1 MISKD
6 ELIKIVAQSCGIS
19 VEISSFFFEVFVN
32 RISNKLKPGDLLHFH
47 DHGYFHKRNCRIQL
61 EKSHDS
67 PIPKSYLIQLVI
79 FSEEAKIKSDLS
91 SLHFLKIA
99 NLKTLWV
106 DDKDF
111 QRSLSAGDFAPH
123 TDRNQLIKSFATKA
137 EVIIA
142 GLRKDYDSELV
153 EELIIPLT
161 FDLNFLIKSGQKS
174 KSVTKSIS
182 DRISGKS
189 EESKQI
195 RTKESEL
202 PKAPKESFE
211 QTKTVTKK
219 TEKTGTEE
227 TLPWSYGAK
236 FLDKEK
242 HGQAGDNQIADAD
255 KKEEP
260 DLKKIEIE
268 VKKEPA
274 KKLKGF
280 EPVSSR
286 LSPAK
291 DDKDSLDDGDTVKF
305 IVSSTT
311 DAEEQREEI
320 KFTEVKSK
328 TEAFRYQSDN
338 WKSKGRFDDKGTG
351 RTFRGDSRDNVFG
364 HRRSFLPFV
373 AIFTFIVI
381 GAIVIYIYFIK
392 DSPQSNQKQ
401 NVIANVQPP
410 PSVEVIER
418 DYEHAVTYPY
428 PKSEDKA
435 EVSGYN
441 KDILLTD
448 GTQPVV
454 DTKLKP
460 EVKQESTAEIKSET
474 KPERNPETESKPV
487 TEIKTPPP
495 IKEEQ
500 KIVEAPKEE
509 KSNRIF
515 LYKNFYVVY
524 ISSFKSEEDANREAD
539 RYFNLGYNAIVEA
552 VERGRNPEYRLIV
565 GDFTSEEFAKQFQEK
580 YIK

>member
-1 MISKD
+1 MISRD

-99 NLKTLWV
+99 NLKNLWV

-111 QRSLSAGDFAPH
+111 QKSLSAGDFAPH

-161 FDLNFLIKSGQKS
+161 FDLNFLIKSGQKN
-174 KSVTKSIS
+174 KSVTRTIS
-182 DRISGKS
+182 DRISGNR

-195 RTKESEL
+195 KTKEPEI
-202 PKAPKESFE
+202 PKVPKESFE
-211 QTKTVTKK
+211 EAKTVTKK
-219 TEKTGTEE
+219 VDKTGTEE

-242 HGQAGDNQIADAD
+242 QGQLGENQIAEAD
-255 KKEEP
+255 KKEKP
-260 DLKKIEIE
+260 DLKKIEDE
-268 VKKEPA
+268 VQKEPA
-274 KKLKGF
+274 KKLTGF

-291 DDKDSLDDGDTVKF
+291 EDKDSLDDGDTVKY

-311 DAEEQREEI
+311 DTEEQKEEV

-328 TEAFRYQSDN
+328 TDAFRYQSDK
-338 WKSKGRFDDKGTG
+338 WKSKSKFGDKGSS
-351 RTFRGDSRDNVFG
+351 RTLRSDSRDNVFR

-373 AIFTFIVI
+373 AILAFIVI

-392 DSPQSNQKQ
+392 ESPQSNQKP

-418 DYEHAVTYPY
+418 DYEYAVTYPY
-428 PKSEDKA
+428 PKTEEKA

-460 EVKQESTAEIKSET
+460 EVKQESTSEVKSET
-474 KPERNPETESKPV
+474 KPERIPETE
-487 TEIKTPPP
+487 INTPPP
-495 IKEEQ
+495 VKEEQ

-524 ISSFKSEEDANREAD
+524 IASYKSEEDANREAD
-539 RYFNLGYNAIVEA
+539 RYFDLGYNAIVES

-565 GDFTSEEFAKQFQEK
+565 GDFTSIEFAKQFQEK